1 MPTDESKDD
10 LSKRNIDSQHYDTS
24 NSRIELIQGT
34 NALDT
39 DSDIKQNNKNT
50 TKKDEDKKGDGNDEE
65 VVI

>member
-34 NALDT
+34 NTLDT